1 MDFYKRMELVCQR
14 IPRGKVASYGQI
26 ALLCGMPRH
35 ARQVGYAL
43 GKGLAGAE
51 GVAHRIVNA
60 RGILSGA
67 AAFES
72 PDLQKRLLEQ
82 ENVVVERMDGEWI
95 CGSLAGIIPWR
106 KQRNYTPFFRF
117 WGYKHTGSRIS
128 WYFHRGSDT
137 VGNREEETLWL
148 V

>member
-1 MDFYKRMELVCQR
+1 
-14 IPRGKVASYGQI
+14 
-26 ALLCGMPRH
+26 MPRH

-82 ENVVVERMDGEWI
+82 ENVVVEWTKDG
-95 CGSLAGIIPWR
+95 WR
-106 KQRNYTPFFRF
+106 VDMRQFGWHNTMEEAEKLYALFRL

-128 WYFHRGSDT
+128 WYFHLKADT

>member
-1 MDFYKRMELVCQR
+1 MEKIGGKGFAMDFYKRMAHVCRR
-14 IPRGKVASYGQI
+14 IPYGRAASYGQI

-43 GKGLAGAE
+43 RTGLAGD
-51 GVAHRIVNA
+51 GVPAHRIVNA

-82 ENVVVERMDGEWI
+82 EGIPVEWTKEGWKVDLRRFGWRNTMEEAEE
-95 CGSLAGIIPWR
+95 LYTLFQTLGI
-106 KQRNYTPFFRF
+106 
-117 WGYKHTGSRIS
+117 
-128 WYFHRGSDT
+128 
-137 VGNREEETLWL
+137 
-148 V
+148 